1 MKRMRI
7 LGLAVVAVFAVTA
20 FAASSAL
27 ALPEFGRCIAKAG
40 TGKYKD
46 ANCTL
51 KAGKVVSEKAFEFV
65 KTIEKKNFTSA
76 GGAGVLE
83 TESGTRV
90 ECTGQSATGEFKGTT
105 SFKEVKNVVA
115 RFTGCTLPLLGAQCG
130 TAGSAAGE
138 IVTQKLTGKLG
149 YIAKATKTVG
159 QELKPE
165 VKGGAFVV
173 FECSSAAKI
182 VVKEGTKKLGH
193 NCVIAQ
199 VGPVNT
205 SSTTSEEKY
214 LAKGSGVQNPEKF
227 EGTAPRCNLESALNG
242 GAAELSSQSLLT
254 TITAEEA
261 IEIKA

>member
-40 TGKYKD
+40 GKYAD
-46 ANCTL
+46 GNCTV
-51 KAGKVVSEKAFEFV
+51 KAAKGKGTNEFV

-90 ECTGQSATGEFKGTT
+90 ECTAQSATGEFKGTT

-149 YIAKATKTVG
+149 YISKASKTVG

-165 VKGGAFVV
+165 VKGGAFVT

-199 VGPVNT
+199 IGPVNT

-214 LAKGSGVQNPEKF
+214 LTKGSGVQNPEKF
-227 EGTAPRCNLESALNG
+227 EGSAPRCNLESALNG